1 MTFLDRI
8 IMYMQQNNDHIAA
21 SYDAAP
27 YQSFPFKQSH
37 PAHLFT
43 LGTLFKMQPT
53 PVENARI
60 LELGCS
66 GGGNIIPV
74 AAHYPNTQFLGID
87 FSQTEINL
95 GTTQIKELGL
105 KNIALR
111 HQSILDFG
119 KEDGLFDYIICH
131 GVFSWVDENVQ
142 QKIFQICKESLK
154 PNGIAYISYNTLP
167 GWNMMTSIRDL
178 MLWHT
183 QAIEDPQNKIAQA
196 RMILKF
202 ITDGLAED
210 ISPYAQ
216 FLKQEIKVL
225 SKQADNYILH
235 EHLSYY
241 NKALYFYQFMEHASK
256 HQLSYLSDAML
267 STMYAGNM
275 PKSFSEELSKV
286 HNIIATNQYMDFIRN
301 NRFRCT
307 LLCHQEHAVDRR
319 LNVKDVTGLYL
330 QLHAKLN
337 ETEFTEEMIHSDK
350 AIKIS
355 LGGITMTAH
364 KPQNKAVLYALYHNR
379 YNLIHYNDLKEQLKK
394 HCPLS
399 ESQLD
404 HLLIEDVN
412 LMRMILAGLLHFSTS
427 PSNFTTKI
435 SAKPIACPYARHQ
448 AKTQN
453 FVTNRLHQVTRLDP
467 FAKTVLPYLDGEH
480 DQQTITA
487 LITEKVMKGELVLL
501 KQDQKPVTG
510 KIEKMKLIKQLYQD
524 IIVKLANSALI
535 VG

>member
-1 MTFLDRI
+1 
-8 IMYMQQNNDHIAA
+8 MYIQQNNDHIAA
-21 SYDAAP
+21 SYDATP

-53 PVENARI
+53 PVEKARI

-66 GGGNIIPV
+66 AGGNIIPV
-74 AAHYPNTQFLGID
+74 AAHYPNTQCLGID
-87 FSQTEINL
+87 FSETEIAS
-95 GTTQIKELGL
+95 GMAQIKDLAL
-105 KNIALR
+105 KNMELR

-119 KEDGLFDYIICH
+119 KTEGLFDYIICH
-131 GVFSWVDENVQ
+131 GVFSWVDEKVQ
-142 QKIFQICKESLK
+142 QKILQICKENLK

-202 ITDGLAED
+202 MTDGLAED

-225 SKQADNYILH
+225 SKQADSYILH
-235 EHLSYY
+235 EHLSHY
-241 NKALYFYQFMEHASK
+241 NKALYFHQFMEQASK

-307 LLCHQEHAVDRR
+307 LLCHQEYPVDRR
-319 LNVKDVTGLYL
+319 LNVKDVSNLYL

-337 ETEFTEEMIHSDK
+337 EAEFTEEMIHSDK
-350 AIKIS
+350 VLKVS
-355 LGGITMTAH
+355 LGAITMTA
-364 KPQNKAVLYALYHNR
+364 QNAQHKAVLYVLHHNR
-379 YNLIHYNDLKEQLKK
+379 YNLIHYNELKEQLRKY
-394 HCPLS
+394 CPLP
-399 ESQLD
+399 ENQLD

-412 LMRMILAGLLHFSTS
+412 LMRMILAGLLYFSTN
-427 PSNFTTKI
+427 PSTYTTNI
-435 SAKPIACPYARHQ
+435 SEKPIACRYARYQ

-453 FVTNRLHQVTRLDP
+453 FVTNRLHQVMHLDP

-480 DQQTITA
+480 DRQSITA
-487 LITEKVMKGELVLL
+487 LMTDKAINGELILL
-501 KQDQKPVTG
+501 KQDQKPVTS
-510 KIEKMKLIKQLYQD
+510 KTEKMKLIKQLYQD

-535 VG
+535 IG